1 MNSSSCLQIKYA
13 QNTRLYNQTIGHDY
27 IPAGVRPDSG
37 NSSNLRWSGNNTS
50 PDEEFSVNIIVDDI
64 PEPVEVFEV
73 VLECEMNCF
82 LPQEVYTITI
92 IDNLG
97 E

>member
-1 MNSSSCLQIKYA
+1 M
-13 QNTRLYNQTIGHDY
+13 
-27 IPAGVRPDSG
+27 
-37 NSSNLRWSGNNTS
+37 
-50 PDEEFSVNIIVDDI
+50 NIIVDDI

-92 IDNLG
+92 IDDLG